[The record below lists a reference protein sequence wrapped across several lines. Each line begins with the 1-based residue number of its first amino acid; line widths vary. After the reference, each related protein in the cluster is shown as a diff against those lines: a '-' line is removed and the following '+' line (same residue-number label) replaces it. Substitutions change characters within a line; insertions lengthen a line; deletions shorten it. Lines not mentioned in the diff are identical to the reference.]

1 MTGWLIA
8 LGIVLLLLGLLLM
21 PLVMT
26 VEHDDSQGHS
36 FWKLSWLGIS
46 LCSSEKK
53 GLFQRSPRKKSEKH
67 KKKEKPKNAEKSRSR
82 TPKQYWETFRD
93 VTGILPRPLR
103 MLWKGISIRGL
114 EIMVQVGRFDAKECA
129 VAYGMTNAMVYT
141 SLGVLQ
147 STMRVKVRRVF
158 VQCAFGQEESQWTVR
173 GKVHFCPLAAVAAL
187 FSFAIGYLMQ
197 QQRRDV
203 PPQGTHQK
211 KQFAR
216 TGAEK

>member
-1 MTGWLIA
+1 MIGWLIA
-8 LGIVLLLLGLLLM
+8 SGIVLLLLGLLLS
-21 PLVMT
+21 PLVMA
-26 VEHDDSQGHS
+26 VEHDDSQGRS

-46 LCSSEKK
+46 LCSSEKN
-53 GLFQRSPRKKSEKH
+53 GLFQRLSREKPEKRKKN
-67 KKKEKPKNAEKSRSR
+67 EKPKKAEKSKSR

-103 MLWKGISIRGL
+103 LLWKGISLRGL

-147 STMRVKVRRVF
+147 STMRVKVRRVS
-158 VQCAFGQEESQWTVR
+158 VQCAFGQEKSQWIVR
-173 GKVHFCPLAAVAAL
+173 GKAQFCPLAAVAAL
-187 FSFAIGYLMQ
+187 LSFAIGYLMG
-197 QQRRDV
+197 QQRKDA
-203 PPQGTHQK
+203 PPQAIQQK
-211 KQFAR
+211 KQPAR